1 MGELAGKCNKT
12 APREPA
18 LSSSCQRYLPG
29 PLERRSYPADV
40 HKHDSLSNF
49 HQSLF
54 LAAFILWAAFGFWF
68 FAFCLCYCYARR
80 DIVTFGGTKEKQ
92 PIPTDGD
99 GWIAACKIANL
110 NIFTLPR
117 YFLRYAVGHLCG
129 RQGVEG
135 AVPNGSRSAGD
146 QTTKR
151 FRMLMNAQIQQ
162 TNLND
167 SRSQSRRCRSPK
179 LRLKAEAELSSLFQ
193 FLYDFNTNQLALR
206 WAGGRGGVKRRL

>member
-1 MGELAGKCNKT
+1 MFPYFICSPQQLSLPPT
-12 APREPA
+12 PPQPPPTTRRSSFWPRWPVA
-18 LSSSCQRYLPG
+18 LRAWHSTHSVLVRCDLG

-179 LRLKAEAELSSLFQ
+179 LWLKS
-193 FLYDFNTNQLALR
+193 
-206 WAGGRGGVKRRL
+206 